1 MQPYSAEA
9 YAAQLAQLLPQ
20 GAAWPREPDT
30 VLANLVSALAED
42 PARLDA
48 AMHALLTELDPSQA
62 LLMLEEWERVCG
74 LPDECSQPGETIAE
88 RREAIVAKLS
98 AQGGQTPEYFSELA
112 TLLAGAPC
120 TVREYRPFR
129 AGMSA
134 VGDPL
139 SNGDWVFA
147 FTVQAPQV
155 PVRSFAVG
163 RSAVGE
169 PLRKWGN
176 ERLECT
182 IRRLAPAHSIVT
194 FTYGDQPQP

>member
-1 MQPYSAEA
+1 MQPYSADA

-20 GAAWPREPDT
+20 GAAWPREQDT
-30 VLANLVSALAED
+30 VLANLVSALAQD

-98 AQGGQTPEYFSELA
+98 AQGGQTPEYFAELA

-129 AGMSA
+129 AGRSA
-134 VGDPL
+134 VGDAL
-139 SNGDWVFA
+139 SNGDWVHT
-147 FTVQAPQV
+147 FTIHAPETPIRHFRTGQ
-155 PVRSFAVG
+155 
-163 RSAVGE
+163 SATGE
-169 PLRKWGN
+169 ALRKWGN

-182 IRRLAPAHSIVT
+182 LKRLAPAHTIVI
-194 FTYGDQPQP
+194 FSYGA